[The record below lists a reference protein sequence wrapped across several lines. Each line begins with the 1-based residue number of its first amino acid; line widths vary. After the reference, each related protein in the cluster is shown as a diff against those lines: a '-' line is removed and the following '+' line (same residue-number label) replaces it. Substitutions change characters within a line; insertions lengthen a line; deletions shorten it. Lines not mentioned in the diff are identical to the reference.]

1 MKGRELG
8 IGAIA
13 LALGAGGAVLAGGV
27 GSAPVNTA
35 DRAAIEKIVREYILA
50 NPEILPEAMGN
61 LEARQAQKVVA
72 DNRRAIEAPFG
83 NAWEGAADG
92 DVTLVQFFDYNC
104 GYCRSAR
111 SDIDR
116 LLADDSKLKV
126 VYREVPILGPDS
138 VKASEASLAVA
149 QGGGNYPAFHR
160 ALYAAGRTTPSAIS
174 SARAKSGSKS
184 GGDNAKSAAEIDAN
198 IELMRTLQ
206 FTGTP
211 AWVVGNKVFNGAV
224 GYDALKAAIA
234 DARAKAS

>member
-13 LALGAGGAVLAGGV
+13 LALGAGGAVLAASM
-27 GSAPVNTA
+27 SATPVNTA

-50 NPEILPEAMGN
+50 NPELLPEAMEN
-61 LEARQAQKVVA
+61 LEAKAAGKAVT
-72 DNRRAIEAPFG
+72 DNRAAIETPFG
-83 NAWEGAADG
+83 SAWEGATNG

-104 GYCRSAR
+104 GYCRTAR
-111 SDIDR
+111 ADIDR
-116 LLADDSKLKV
+116 LLSEDPKLKI

-138 VKASEASLAVA
+138 VKATEASLAVA

-160 ALYAAGRTTPSAIS
+160 ALYAAGRTTGSAIS
-174 SARAKSGSKS
+174 SARAKAGAKG
-184 GGDNAKSAAEIDAN
+184 GGDSARVAAEIDAN
-198 IELMRTLQ
+198 VELMRTLQ

-211 AWVVGNKVFNGAV
+211 AWVVGDKVFNGAV

-234 DARAKAS
+234 EVRAKSS